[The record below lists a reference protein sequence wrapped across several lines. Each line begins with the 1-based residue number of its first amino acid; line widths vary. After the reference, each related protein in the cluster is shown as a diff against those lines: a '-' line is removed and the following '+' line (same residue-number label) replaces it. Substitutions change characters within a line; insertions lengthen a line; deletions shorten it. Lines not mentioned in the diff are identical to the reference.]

1 MLAMSALLAGA
12 GRVGRGLA
20 EEGGQDSDGAWWR
33 RLPSGHTVDEA
44 EPRRAPPSHR
54 QIRGKTAVV
63 NRKCGSGSSG
73 SVRHRVSWRV
83 HRCAGQ
89 EAQEHP
95 APTFSLSL
103 WITVWSGIGVRLV
116 MAMPRA
122 LVTSGVAW
130 WLSID
135 QPTTRRENTSR
146 TTQQYSLPSRMGCS
160 VMSVTHNWS
169 GAGRSKRRSTRSAAV
184 ALFALLRKVFRDPG
198 SPCRP

>member
-1 MLAMSALLAGA
+1 MNPGRFTAATCRSLWVSTPATTTRLTGSSWDGMLAMSALLAGA

-95 APTFSLSL
+95 APTFSL
-103 WITVWSGIGVRLV
+103 
-116 MAMPRA
+116 
-122 LVTSGVAW
+122 
-130 WLSID
+130 
-135 QPTTRRENTSR
+135 
-146 TTQQYSLPSRMGCS
+146 
-160 VMSVTHNWS
+160 
-169 GAGRSKRRSTRSAAV
+169 
-184 ALFALLRKVFRDPG
+184 
-198 SPCRP
+198 